1 MSDKDI
7 RNKLGI
13 YDASY
18 REAIVDN
25 KPAWVGTDLTD
36 GEQVIIRKDLF
47 MAAYV
52 IHDIGRYFSR
62 KKMDFSKEGS
72 FVAEVKFKVHL
83 FADPS
88 VCKDNI
94 TLKVPYEI
102 KLSYNSQA
110 ERMDTETGKWV
121 SAIQNKTRQ
130 K

>member
-1 MSDKDI
+1 MLDKNI

-13 YDASY
+13 YDSSY
-18 REAIVDN
+18 IGAIVDN

-36 GEQVIIRKDLF
+36 GEQVIVRKDLS
-47 MAAYV
+47 MAAYA
-52 IHDIGRYFSR
+52 IHDIGRCFSR
-62 KKMDFSKEGS
+62 KKMDFSKEGR

-83 FADPS
+83 YSDPS

-102 KLSYNSQA
+102 KLSYSPQA

-121 SAIQNKTRQ
+121 SAIQNKARQ